1 MTRIALKFSLVFIL
15 LFVCRAQALEYLMQ
29 GPDSPDGEEDPYS
42 EVDPAPIDDHLFVLL
57 FAGLLL
63 GIYFMMK
70 RKSVSNLKT

>member
-1 MTRIALKFSLVFIL
+1 
-15 LFVCRAQALEYLMQ
+15 MQ

-42 EVDPAPIDDHLFVLL
+42 EVDPAPIDDHLLVLL

-70 RKSVSNLKT
+70 RKGVSNLKT